1 MRKKIKLDTNSEEE
15 KILSLCITRWND
27 SDEKIEAFKKKLPQY
42 LEQLSPQ
49 MREILS
55 KLLEYFDYYSHQIV
69 NGYLRQLH
77 TEVMSCENVELGN
90 SVFCVLKSQRGT
102 INSSYEYLIEYRH
115 LNGISKY
122 SIVPDLHDLTSEYLD
137 NIENMILID
146 DFCGSGKTF
155 IDYLETNKEI
165 FSGKHVIYIVIHMM
179 KEALEWIQEYAI
191 ENQMNI
197 DVISS
202 KNGEKA
208 FSITD
213 DLKAKRECFKVE
225 AQKLGLRKDTDI
237 YGYSCTESLVA
248 FFNDTPNN
256 TLGIFWKN
264 TDKNDALFPRNQEEK
279 PAWMKLKENRKH
291 RMESN
296 YVRKKAEYCG

>member
-1 MRKKIKLDTNSEEE
+1 MDTNSEEE

-77 TEVMSCENVELGN
+77 TEVMSYENVELGN

-179 KEALEWIQEYAI
+179 KEALERIQEYAI

-202 KNGEKA
+202 KSGEKA

-256 TLGIFWKN
+256 TLGVFWKN

>member
-1 MRKKIKLDTNSEEE
+1 MDTNSEEE

>member
-1 MRKKIKLDTNSEEE
+1 MNTNTEEE
-15 KILSLCITRWND
+15 KILCNCITRWND
-27 SDEKIEAFKKKLPQY
+27 SDEKIIAFQSKLPQD

-49 MREILS
+49 MREILVS
-55 KLLEYFDYYSHQIV
+55 LLEYFDYYSHQTV
-69 NGYLRQLH
+69 NGYLKQLH
-77 TEVMSCENVELGN
+77 TEAMSCENVELGN

-122 SIVPDLHDLTSEYLD
+122 SIVPDLHDIDGEYLD
-137 NIENMILID
+137 NIENVILLD

-155 IDYLETNKEI
+155 LDYLKNNKEL
-165 FSGKHVIYIVIHMM
+165 FSGKHVIYIVIHIME
-179 KEALEWIQEYAI
+179 EALERIREYAE

-197 DVISS
+197 DVVSS
-202 KNGEKA
+202 RSREKA

-213 DLKAKRECFKVE
+213 ALEVRRECFKAE
-225 AQKLGLRKDTDI
+225 SQKLGLHKDMDI

-264 TDKNDALFPRNQEEK
+264 TDKNDALFPRNHEEK
-279 PAWMKLKENRKH
+279 PAWMKFRENKKE
-291 RMESN
+291 RMKSN
-296 YVRKKAEYCG
+296 YIRKKAGYRG

>member
-1 MRKKIKLDTNSEEE
+1 MDTNSEEE

-49 MREILS
+49 MREILL

-179 KEALEWIQEYAI
+179 KEALERIQEYAI

>member
-1 MRKKIKLDTNSEEE
+1 MDTNSEEE

-27 SDEKIEAFKKKLPQY
+27 SDEKIEAFKRKLPQY

-165 FSGKHVIYIVIHMM
+165 FLGKHVIYIVIHMM
-179 KEALEWIQEYAI
+179 KEALERIQEYAI

-202 KNGEKA
+202 KSSEKA

-213 DLKAKRECFKVE
+213 DLGEKRECFKVE